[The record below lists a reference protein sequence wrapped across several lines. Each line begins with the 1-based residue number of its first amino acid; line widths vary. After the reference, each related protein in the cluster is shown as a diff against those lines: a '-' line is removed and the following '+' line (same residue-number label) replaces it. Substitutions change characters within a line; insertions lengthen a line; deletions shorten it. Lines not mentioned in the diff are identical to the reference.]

1 MERWESMYTR
11 ASMKGLLSS
20 HSYIYLSSSL
30 VRWREA
36 LKEHGCNVWQGNT
49 SSGQAH
55 TCTVDE
61 MKSVRIQSKRR
72 LCAPSLLLMST
83 FSSTIAVPHLQMQQR
98 LVDVSFPFA
107 HNGDEGIWQS
117 HNKTITAPGFVLS
130 APFLKKKKI
139 LFRFIY
145 VHHSTATIL
154 PCLVPAIQRSKPS
167 AEKRQK
173 DGREKKKKK
182 KVKSFSFSASRITRI
197 QKKNGIYR
205 QSKRKHL
212 RIRRIQMRKRSDRD
226 GSQEPDISRRTWT
239 GYLIV
244 ELVSFASSLVRL
256 SSARR
261 ITGVSSDLL
270 GRLLTLFFHQTEKER
285 AG

>member
-1 MERWESMYTR
+1 
-11 ASMKGLLSS
+11 
-20 HSYIYLSSSL
+20 
-30 VRWREA
+30 
-36 LKEHGCNVWQGNT
+36 
-49 SSGQAH
+49 
-55 TCTVDE
+55 
-61 MKSVRIQSKRR
+61 
-72 LCAPSLLLMST
+72 MST

-98 LVDVSFPFA
+98 LVDVSFPLA

-226 GSQEPDISRRTWT
+226 GSQEPDISRRT
-239 GYLIV
+239 
-244 ELVSFASSLVRL
+244 
-256 SSARR
+256 
-261 ITGVSSDLL
+261 
-270 GRLLTLFFHQTEKER
+270 
-285 AG
+285 

>member
-1 MERWESMYTR
+1 
-11 ASMKGLLSS
+11 
-20 HSYIYLSSSL
+20 
-30 VRWREA
+30 
-36 LKEHGCNVWQGNT
+36 
-49 SSGQAH
+49 
-55 TCTVDE
+55 

-98 LVDVSFPFA
+98 LVDVSFPLA

-167 AEKRQK
+167 AEKKTKRWK
-173 DGREKKKKK
+173 REEEKKSQIFLFLRLSNNENK
-182 KVKSFSFSASRITRI
+182 
-197 QKKNGIYR
+197 KKNGIYR

-226 GSQEPDISRRTWT
+226 GSQEPDISRRT
-239 GYLIV
+239 
-244 ELVSFASSLVRL
+244 
-256 SSARR
+256 
-261 ITGVSSDLL
+261 
-270 GRLLTLFFHQTEKER
+270 
-285 AG
+285 

>member
-1 MERWESMYTR
+1 
-11 ASMKGLLSS
+11 
-20 HSYIYLSSSL
+20 
-30 VRWREA
+30 
-36 LKEHGCNVWQGNT
+36 
-49 SSGQAH
+49 
-55 TCTVDE
+55 
-61 MKSVRIQSKRR
+61 
-72 LCAPSLLLMST
+72 MST
-83 FSSTIAVPHLQMQQR
+83 FSSTIAAPHLQMQQR
-98 LVDVSFPFA
+98 LVDVSFPLA

-130 APFLKKKKI
+130 APFLKKKKKI

-182 KVKSFSFSASRITRI
+182 VKSFSFSASRITRI
-197 QKKNGIYR
+197 KKKNGIYR

-226 GSQEPDISRRTWT
+226 GSQEPDISRRT
-239 GYLIV
+239 
-244 ELVSFASSLVRL
+244 
-256 SSARR
+256 
-261 ITGVSSDLL
+261 
-270 GRLLTLFFHQTEKER
+270 
-285 AG
+285 

>member
-36 LKEHGCNVWQGNT
+36 LKEHGSSFWQGNT

-61 MKSVRIQSKRR
+61 MKSVRIQSKLR

-83 FSSTIAVPHLQMQQR
+83 FSSTIAAPHLQMQQR
-98 LVDVSFPFA
+98 LVDVSFPLA

-130 APFLKKKKI
+130 APFLKKKKKNTFS
-139 LFRFIY
+139 LYLCTSFNRNY
-145 VHHSTATIL
+145 LAM
-154 PCLVPAIQRSKPS
+154 PCSGNTKKQTERGK
-167 AEKRQK
+167 K
-173 DGREKKKKK
+173 DKKMEERRRKKK
-182 KVKSFSFSASRITRI
+182 S
-197 QKKNGIYR
+197 N
-205 QSKRKHL
+205 L
-212 RIRRIQMRKRSDRD
+212 
-226 GSQEPDISRRTWT
+226 
-239 GYLIV
+239 
-244 ELVSFASSLVRL
+244 SLSPPL
-256 SSARR
+256 
-261 ITGVSSDLL
+261 
-270 GRLLTLFFHQTEKER
+270 E
-285 AG
+285 

>member
-1 MERWESMYTR
+1 
-11 ASMKGLLSS
+11 MKGLLSS

-36 LKEHGCNVWQGNT
+36 LKEHGSSFWQGNT

-98 LVDVSFPFA
+98 LVDVSFPLA
-107 HNGDEGIWQS
+107 QNGDEGIWQS

-130 APFLKKKKI
+130 APFLKKKKYFFALFMYI
-139 LFRFIY
+139 IQPQLSCHALFRQY
-145 VHHSTATIL
+145 KEANR
-154 PCLVPAIQRSKPS
+154 ARK
-167 AEKRQK
+167 K
-173 DGREKKKKK
+173 DKKMEERRRKK